1 MKALY
6 SLLIVLLISECF
18 SVSCYGGDSEVN
30 DPSIK
35 EASDCHNRELVPEG
49 VFYRCCYAEGTYKKK
64 LLKYVSL

>member
-18 SVSCYGGDSEVN
+18 SVPCYDGDSEVN
-30 DPSIK
+30 DHASL

-49 VFYRCCYAEGTYKKK
+49 VFYRCGYAEGKNKKK